1 MSTNPSSALIE
12 KLKAGGEV
20 AEADIARIPF
30 GFEDSA
36 GFALMQRAAQL
47 MAASSLVPQQ
57 FRGNIADCV
66 IAIEMA
72 RRLGASPLAVMQSMY
87 IVHGRPAWSAQFI
100 IACLNASGRF
110 SPLRFEMRGEGP
122 ARACVAWAI
131 DKAAGDRLEG
141 PEVSIEMAKKE
152 GWYDRKGKDGG
163 AASKWPTM
171 PELMLRYR
179 AASFFGRLYAPDI
192 MMGMQTAEEV
202 EDRIIEHDGS
212 GEGLVEKIR
221 ATSRAR
227 RVPPPEQEKPAPPP
241 EVDHTPNPDVPAGDI
256 GADEKDAST
265 SPASTRKRAEAPAGM
280 VLE

>member
-1 MSTNPSSALIE
+1 MSTNPSSSLVE
-12 KLKAGGEV
+12 KLKAGDIP
-20 AEADIARIPF
+20 EADTARIPF

-36 GFALMQRAAQL
+36 GFALMQRAGQL
-47 MAASSLVPQQ
+47 MAASTLVPQQ

-87 IVHGRPAWSAQFI
+87 IVHGRPAWSAQFV

-110 SPLRFEMRGEGP
+110 SPLRFEMSGEGER
-122 ARACVAWAI
+122 RACVAWAI
-131 DKAAGDRLEG
+131 DKASGDRLEG

-152 GWYDRKGKDGG
+152 GWYDRKAKDGS

-221 ATSRAR
+221 AKGRAR
-227 RVPPPEQEKPAPPP
+227 AQPEEAPQ
-241 EVDHTPNPDVPAGDI
+241 VDQAPNAEVPAGDI
-256 GADEKDAST
+256 GADAPPP
-265 SPASTRKRAEAPAGM
+265 SPRQRAEAPAGM